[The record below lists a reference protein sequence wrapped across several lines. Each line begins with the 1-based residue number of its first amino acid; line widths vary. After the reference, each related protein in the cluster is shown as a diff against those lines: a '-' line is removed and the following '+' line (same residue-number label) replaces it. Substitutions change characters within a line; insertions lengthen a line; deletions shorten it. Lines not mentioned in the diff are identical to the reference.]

1 MTFRVNNN
9 RGPNR
14 NASRN
19 SNAKLNTHYYDGKLL
34 ANELVQAVHDQQKVA
49 DAELT
54 THKHLLFTGLIEDIK
69 INPAV
74 LDKYRP
80 TAIRA
85 IEVIKQNIRQKNN
98 YDQTNSMYADDVLYM
113 VCKKIDHTKNKDVL
127 VYLSEQLS
135 DILTSGQC
143 SQGRSTRI
151 FQVLSTLDKGVAP

>member
-1 MTFRVNNN
+1 MSFRVNNN
-9 RGPNR
+9 RGPKRPTR
-14 NASRN
+14 NANR
-19 SNAKLNTHYYDGKLL
+19 SNAKLNTHYYDGKLVDH
-34 ANELVQAVHDQQKVA
+34 ELVQAVHDQQKVA

-54 THKHLLFTGLIEDIK
+54 AHKHLLFTNLIEDIK
-69 INPAV
+69 LNPAV

-85 IEVIKQNIRQKNN
+85 VEVIKQNIRQAAN

-113 VCKKIDHTKNKDVL
+113 VCKNTKNADVL

-143 SQGRSTRI
+143 AQGRSTRI
-151 FQVLSTLDKGVAP
+151 FQVLSALE